1 MESFGNDDVFY
12 HGPHGYGPLGTVM
25 MTFLLFTP
33 ASRRWLVC
41 GRTENPRRDGLA

>member
-12 HGPHGYGPLGTVM
+12 QGPHGYGPLGTVM

-33 ASRRWLVC
+33 ASRRWLEKDAVEKKIPE
-41 GRTENPRRDGLA
+41 GMA